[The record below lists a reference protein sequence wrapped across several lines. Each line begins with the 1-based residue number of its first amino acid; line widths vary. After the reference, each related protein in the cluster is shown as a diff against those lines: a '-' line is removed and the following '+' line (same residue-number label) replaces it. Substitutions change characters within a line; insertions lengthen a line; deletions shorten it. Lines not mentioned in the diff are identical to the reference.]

1 MNMRLNVLYMCG
13 KGGDVCV
20 FASVSGIV
28 SGVVSPLVYCQL
40 VVDFSN
46 KLGLVR
52 YMGKI
57 IEWQTYKTKKINA
70 TCKRNKKTTT
80 LELPLHRL

>member
-1 MNMRLNVLYMCG
+1 MSLNVLYMCG

-40 VVDFSN
+40 VLDLSS
-46 KLGLVR
+46 KLELVR

-57 IEWQTYKTKKINA
+57 IEW
-70 TCKRNKKTTT
+70 
-80 LELPLHRL
+80 